1 MRSHRTATSYPTI
14 TLTSRPQPHSRIY
27 RRYQLA
33 INGKVVREQ
42 ITPFGREEIRA
53 ECECRHM
60 PAPPQYATPLPS
72 QPATAPER
80 RLTIDRMPLP
90 ARRVGRP
97 TKTPADPIDDDY
109 AFDDLSVGAGA
120 A

>member
-1 MRSHRTATSYPTI
+1 MRSHPTI
-14 TLTSRPQPHSRIY
+14 TLTDRPQPHSAVY

-33 INGKVVREQ
+33 LNGEVVREQ
-42 ITPFGREEIRA
+42 IITPFGREEVRT
-53 ECECRHM
+53 ECERRHM
-60 PAPPQYATPLPS
+60 PVPPQYATPLPS
-72 QPATAPER
+72 QPGTAPER
-80 RLTIDRMPLP
+80 RTTIDRMPPP

-97 TKTPADPIDDDY
+97 TKTTADPIDDDY